1 MNADFP
7 SYLARRRAGPRP
19 TTTPT
24 NPHTQLTQNAP
35 RNLQERVFSFA
46 SSLPGVVVGPS
57 SVSVP
62 GARAFHL
69 PAVSEGAPGA
79 FMIGHEFA
87 HLHPERDGSLH
98 LTLPPA
104 EVDPVIESG
113 WAERHPLAGR
123 YGLPSNIV
131 MVYGPLDT
139 DELEVVRL
147 GRKTGVGQA
156 LAGWASP
163 RRSP

>member
-7 SYLARRRAGPRP
+7 SYLTRRRAGPRP
-19 TTTPT
+19 STTVT

-35 RNLQERVFSFA
+35 RELQESVFSFA

-57 SVSVP
+57 AVSVP

-87 HLHPERDGSLH
+87 HIHPERDGSLH

-104 EVDPVIESG
+104 DVEAVIENG
-113 WAERHPLAGR
+113 WAERHPLAGSH
-123 YGLPSNIV
+123 GLPSNIV
-131 MVYGPLDT
+131 MVYGPRNPG
-139 DELEVVRL
+139 ELEVVEDLLRASHGHAS
-147 GRKTGVGQA
+147 GRRAERQ
-156 LAGWASP
+156 
-163 RRSP
+163 